1 MRCRVRRYFT
11 GSGSFNR
18 KMRQHAAEQGA
29 HRQPSRS
36 QHGIDRLSATRSS
49 FPQQSGPLWAGFPRT
64 FDFPRLLTD
73 RGSVRAAGFTLN
85 EHALCP
91 LEGATK
97 TKGAPVAVADERA
110 LFTALGLA
118 WVEPADRE
126 LGK

>member
-1 MRCRVRRYFT
+1 MVN
-11 GSGSFNR
+11 SLV
-18 KMRQHAAEQGA
+18 
-29 HRQPSRS
+29 
-36 QHGIDRLSATRSS
+36 IL
-49 FPQQSGPLWAGFPRT
+49 
-64 FDFPRLLTD
+64 
-73 RGSVRAAGFTLN
+73 VGFTLN

-91 LEGATK
+91 LEGPTK